1 MDYMLEP
8 PELSAKERW
17 VESKVDEWVDEIERF
32 IGVDVAECQQP
43 IDLYEFINWG
53 DLRRSLYE
61 LADELYEDMVSEA
74 QIEAWEQRQESRW
87 EY

>member
-8 PELSAKERW
+8 PELSAKEQW

-32 IGVDVAECQQP
+32 IGTDVVGGKQP
-43 IDLYEFINWG
+43 IDLYDFLDWG
-53 DLRRSLYE
+53 NLRRALYE
-61 LADELYEDMVSEA
+61 LADEQYEDMVSEA
-74 QIEAWEQRQESRW
+74 QIEAWEQRQESCW